1 MKLFNP
7 KEVIKA
13 FFIAILFTFHFI
25 AFGQK
30 LNKPITDKFTN
41 DSLRFT
47 SFENIAFDNPP
58 GAGGLYLFCSF
69 IKGNNGIVCLN
80 LQAVAFQADFT
91 AFFGAGENSVMIK
104 LADNSILK
112 LTDIRGTLAVPAEI
126 QNNGYGSGLSSA
138 HFLYAL
144 SSQDISR
151 IEASQVTDFRVMS
164 NKQTMDFALKPK
176 GSDMFAK
183 LLALIVNAK

>member
-1 MKLFNP
+1 MKPSSP
-7 KEVIKA
+7 KKIARA
-13 FFIAILFTFHFI
+13 FFVVLLFPFI

-47 SFENIAFDNPP
+47 SFESIAFDNPS
-58 GAGGLYLFCSF
+58 GAGGVNLFCSF

-80 LQAVAFQADFT
+80 LQVVAYQSDFT
-91 AFFGAGENSVMIK
+91 AFFNAGGNSVMIK
-104 LADNSILK
+104 LADNSILT
-112 LTDIRGTLAVPAEI
+112 LTDIRGVLAVPPEI
-126 QNNGYGSGLSSA
+126 QNNGFTNGLYSA

-151 IEASQVTDFRVMS
+151 IKASWATDFRVTS
-164 NKQTMDFALKPK
+164 NKQIMDFALKPK
-176 GSDMFAK
+176 GGDMFAA
-183 LLALIVNAK
+183 LLALIVDAK